1 MASVAVF
8 AHPAKKRSVSVILHS
23 LRVPVPMADDNVNRP
38 ACELSDVLEN
48 DDLSNSSQST
58 PSFYSL
64 VKPYLLLSQ
73 VAKSMSA

>member
-8 AHPAKKRSVSVILHS
+8 ARPAKIDRSVSFYTADEYLFPWLTTMSTDLHVSS
-23 LRVPVPMADDNVNRP
+23 LMY
-38 ACELSDVLEN
+38 SKMTI
-48 DDLSNSSQST
+48 SNSSQST